1 VEAAAVVALD
11 EDVPLEAEVVLD
23 EDVVAA
29 EALGAKRPVVL
40 GVTRPI
46 VLGAKR
52 PVVLGAKRPVV
63 PGVTRP
69 VVPRA
74 GGWASVR
81 ELVPDDR
88 CPDWSGPVEAWA
100 VVTSPPAMMAVVARV
115 AAALRVVMSAMGRL
129 LDGSGL
135 DGSGA
140 T

>member
-1 VEAAAVVALD
+1 M
-11 EDVPLEAEVVLD
+11 
-23 EDVVAA
+23 
-29 EALGAKRPVVL
+29 GAKRSVVL
-40 GVTRPI
+40 GAERSA

-52 PVVLGAKRPVV
+52 SVVLGAKRSAVLGAKRSVV
-63 PGVTRP
+63 LGAKRS
-69 VVPRA
+69 VVLGA
-74 GGWASVR
+74 GRWASV
-81 ELVPDDR
+81 LGFVPDDR